1 MYRETIHNDELAV
14 LPLIQFEGK
23 ITLVESREDYL
34 ASVDYL
40 ARQKVLGF
48 DTETKPAFKKGVV
61 YEVALLQLATKER
74 AFLFRLNKIGLPNGL
89 KDILENPDIK
99 KIGVAIRDDI
109 KGLQKLNKFTPGG
122 FIELQDRVKDYGIQ
136 DFSLKKLSAIILG
149 YRISKAQRVTNWEAP
164 ELSEAQQIYAATDAW
179 ISHRIYENLKAQSPL
194 QPPPEGEATKKTPM
208 NTK

>member
-1 MYRETIHNDELAV
+1 MYKETIDNDELAI
-14 LPLIQFEGK
+14 LPLIQFEGEIK
-23 ITLVESREDYL
+23 LVESKEDYQD
-34 ASVDYL
+34 SVDYL
-40 ARQKVLGF
+40 SRQKMLGF

-89 KDILENPDIK
+89 KGILENPDIK

-122 FIELQDRVKDYGIQ
+122 FVELQERVKDYGIQ
-136 DFSLKKLSAIILG
+136 DFSLKKLSAIVLG

-164 ELSEAQQIYAATDAW
+164 ELTEAQQIYAATDAW
-179 ISHRIYENLKAQSPL
+179 ISHRIYESLNQK
-194 QPPPEGEATKKTPM
+194 
-208 NTK
+208 

>member
-1 MYRETIHNDELAV
+1 MIKMYKETIDNDELAI
-14 LPLIQFEGK
+14 LPLIQFEGEIK
-23 ITLVESREDYL
+23 LVESKEDYQ

-40 ARQKVLGF
+40 SRQNILGF
-48 DTETKPAFKKGVV
+48 DTETRPAFKKGVV

-89 KDILENPDIK
+89 KGILENPDIK

-122 FIELQDRVKDYGIQ
+122 FVELQDRVKDYGIQ
-136 DFSLKKLSAIILG
+136 DFSLKKLSAIVLG

-164 ELSEAQQIYAATDAW
+164 ELTEAQQIYAATDAW
-179 ISHRIYENLKAQSPL
+179 ISHRIYESLNLK
-194 QPPPEGEATKKTPM
+194 
-208 NTK
+208 

>member
-1 MYRETIHNDELAV
+1 MYKVSIDNDELAD

-89 KDILENPDIK
+89 KDILENQDIK

-149 YRISKAQRVTNWEAP
+149 YRISKAQRITNWEAP
-164 ELSEAQQIYAATDAW
+164 ELTEAQQIYAATDAW
-179 ISHRIYENLKAQSPL
+179 IAHRIYENLKA
-194 QPPPEGEATKKTPM
+194 
-208 NTK
+208 